1 VPFTPLNARTHGS
14 VPSRDD
20 RIRVVPPGFFRARF
34 FYRPGMTSSTV
45 PGPAGT
51 TTTRSTTPGATTN
64 GTAPRTADPLDAVLR
79 EGHEQVVFC
88 QDAESG
94 LRAVIALYSTAL
106 GPGLGGTRFRPYP
119 TFGAAVDDVLDL
131 SRAMAYK
138 NALAGLDHGGG
149 KAVIV
154 GDPRRDKTEALL
166 RAYGRFVESL
176 AGRYVTAC
184 DVGTYVEDMDVV
196 ARESRWVTGRSEA
209 AGGAG
214 DSSVLTALGVF
225 CGMRAGALVR
235 WGSADLSGRTVGVSG
250 VGKVGRHLVPLLLGD
265 GARVVVTD
273 VDDAAVARVLGEHP
287 GVRAVASTEVLV
299 GEEIDV
305 YAPCALGHA
314 LTTDVVRT
322 LRAGLVCGG
331 ANNQLATPEVAD
343 LLAARDVLYCPDY
356 CVNAGGVIQVADELH
371 GFSFE
376 RARARTERIYDT
388 TLAVLRSAAEHGDTP
403 ASAADRLAELR
414 IRQIGGLSR
423 IHLH

>member
-1 VPFTPLNARTHGS
+1 MPD
-14 VPSRDD
+14 PS
-20 RIRVVPPGFFRARF
+20 GFLRARF
-34 FYRPGMTSSTV
+34 FYRPSMTSSTL
-45 PGPAGT
+45 PGPSGIPT
-51 TTTRSTTPGATTN
+51 TAPATN
-64 GTAPRTADPLDAVLR
+64 GTTSTATGDLDAVLAH
-79 EGHEQVVFC
+79 GHEQVVFC
-88 QDAESG
+88 HDAETG

-149 KAVIV
+149 KAVVV

-176 AGRYVTAC
+176 NGRYVTAC

-225 CGMRAGALVR
+225 HGMRAGALVR
-235 WGSADLSGRTVGVSG
+235 WGSADLGGRTVGVSG
-250 VGKVGRHLVPLLLGD
+250 VGKVGRHLVPLLLGA

-273 VDDAAVARVLGEHP
+273 VDDAAVSRVLAEHP
-287 GVRAVASTEVLV
+287 GVRAVDSTDVLV
-299 GEEIDV
+299 GEELDV

-314 LTTDVVRT
+314 LTPEVVRT

-331 ANNQLATPEVAD
+331 ANNQLATAEVAD
-343 LLAARDVLYCPDY
+343 LLASRDVLYCPDY

-388 TLAVLRSAAEHGDTP
+388 TLAVLRAAADHGDTP
-403 ASAADRLAELR
+403 AAAADRLAER
-414 IRQIGGLSR
+414 RMREIGGLSR
-423 IHLH
+423 IHLR